1 MVKELRLAGK
11 ASGFTNGE
19 VGDSGLSRF
28 ARPVMPILKKGHLP
42 LEVTTFD
49 TAPISALRLVG
60 RRAEV
65 YRSR

>member
-1 MVKELRLAGK
+1 MGGQQPFPICPACD
-11 ASGFTNGE
+11 A
-19 VGDSGLSRF
+19 
-28 ARPVMPILKKGHLP
+28 ILKRGHLP

-65 YRSR
+65 YRSQ